1 MHIQF
6 EGLSKEY
13 KNRVWGLKN
22 IDLTIERGVFGLLGP
37 NGAGKTTLM
46 RILATLLKP
55 TSGNC
60 LVDGK
65 DITKNGDGVR
75 KILGYLPQEFS
86 MYPNL
91 TPLEFV
97 EYMYRLKGFHDKKTV
112 ENVLDEVGLAEVKKR
127 KISSLSG
134 GMKRRVGIAQA
145 LIGEPQ
151 IVIVDEP
158 TAGLDPEERVRFR
171 SLISKFSKDRT
182 IILSTHII
190 EDIYQTCENIGILHS
205 GSVLYQGNKDELI
218 KRVSEKVK
226 IIKLENEEAINEIKQ
241 KAILISV
248 SYESDG
254 IKARIIDEKGEY
266 SNTSEKESLEDAYI
280 YCVGGRKE

>member
-1 MHIQF
+1 MQIQF
-6 EGLSKEY
+6 QGLSKEY
-13 KNRVWGLKN
+13 KSGVWGLKN
-22 IDLTIERGVFGLLGP
+22 VDLTIEKGVFGLLGP

-55 TSGNC
+55 TSGIC

-65 DITKNGDGVR
+65 DITRNGDEVR

-86 MYPNL
+86 LYPNL

-97 EYMYRLKGFHDKKTV
+97 DYMFRLKGFHDKKVV
-112 ENVLDEVGLAEVKKR
+112 ESVLEEVGLAEVKKR

-145 LIGEPQ
+145 LIGNPQ

-158 TAGLDPEERVRFR
+158 TTGLDPEERVHFR
-171 SLISKFSKDRT
+171 SLISKFAKGRT
-182 IILSTHII
+182 VILSTHII
-190 EDIYQTCENIGILHS
+190 EDIYQTCENIGILQS
-205 GSVLYQGNKDELI
+205 GQVLYQGNKTELM
-218 KRVSEKVK
+218 KRVSGKVK
-226 IIKLENEEAINEIKQ
+226 IIKTENEEALEEIKQ
-241 KAILISV
+241 KAILLSV

-254 IKARIIDEKGEY
+254 IKARIIDEKKEY
-266 SNTSEKESLEDAYI
+266 SETPERESLEDAYV
-280 YCVGGRKE
+280 YCVGGSKE